1 MATIMAAMAAI
12 FKLHLSLSHSSG
24 RKSSKYQFSLKLY
37 HFEILLCFGRHLKNG
52 CHSHNFFSNFEL
64 KLEISNI
71 MLLCKFEINW
81 STNKNLKALTTYLG
95 RTDAWHFHIPRSAL
109 RGRGIK
115 MLTNMSN

>member
-1 MATIMAAMAAI
+1 MATIMAAI
-12 FKLHLSLSHSSG
+12 FKSHLSLSHSSG

-52 CHSHNFFSNFEL
+52 CHSQIFFSNFEL

-71 MLLCKFEINW
+71 MLVCKFEINW